1 MTKRIKVKIKGGN
14 IQADFQGFSGTE
26 CEKLDQKLRPED
38 FELTNEEKKPEYAF
52 ETTGEHTE
60 YEFQTDDY

>member
-52 ETTGEHTE
+52 ETTGGHTE